1 MKKARIQL
9 EDLTCPSC
17 IQKIEGAVST
27 LKGIDQDT
35 LKVGF
40 NSSTVK
46 FDFDQDKIDI
56 KEVEKEIE
64 RIGYEVKNS
73 RVK

>member
-1 MKKARIQL
+1 MKKAKIQL

-17 IQKIEGAVST
+17 IIKIEGAVSA
-27 LKGIDQDT
+27 IDGVDKDS

-40 NSSTVK
+40 NSSSVK
-46 FDFDQDKIDI
+46 FDFDDKKTDVNQ
-56 KEVEKEIE
+56 VEKEIE